1 MKVLNVEVVTENGSA
16 WKQIEIQRMVNAGYV
31 GRDLDAVQAHVD
43 ELKKL
48 GVPAPSR
55 VPMIFPV
62 LCDILTTN
70 SHIDVIGD
78 TTSGEAEFVLICDR
92 DEIFVGVGSDHTD
105 RDLETYSLVKS
116 KQICG
121 NVLSD
126 QVWPYADV
134 ESVWDNLILRSWVKQ
149 TPSSELVLYQEA
161 TLATIISPW
170 ELMHLVK
177 SQLTDANMSGMAIF
191 SGTVPLLA
199 HETIFGSHFRSE
211 LFNPHSRKKL
221 TCSYE
226 IHRLDFLEN
235 STFP

>member
-43 ELKKL
+43 ELRKL

-105 RDLETYSLVKS
+105 RDLEIYSLVNS

-126 QVWPYADV
+126 QVWPYAEV
-134 ESVWDNLILRSWVKQ
+134 QSVWEDLILRSWVKQ

-161 TLATIISPW
+161 ALATIISPSD
-170 ELMHLVK
+170 LMHLVK
-177 SQLTDANMSGMAIF
+177 SQLTDSNMNGMAIF
-191 SGTVPLLA
+191 SGTVPLLT
-199 HETIFGSHFRSE
+199 HETIYGAQFSAEMFD
-211 LFNPHSRKKL
+211 PHRGREL
-221 TCSYE
+221 TCSY
-226 IHRLDFLEN
+226 RVNQLDFLNE
-235 STFP
+235 